1 MINRSNLINQV
12 LKSLLA
18 KEIFKV
24 RVDTLWKML
33 YLESKGV
40 LPLPNQEGATGRF
53 DNKGA
58 IFIPGGFIIK
68 DSDKRV
74 LKDVGKK
81 SMNTSEFKKQI
92 YQTLNYDNATLI
104 YPNSIE
110 RGVNLPN
117 EFFIDKSSKIL
128 GIEEVC
134 NSLKIEKPVKYF
146 SDNITM
152 SLTPEYMMTP
162 FGARTKVSSCIS
174 VCISNPRLYYLE
186 CMDSFGVR
194 TLEQERVWEMF
205 KNSMIPTK
213 SDTGDVLYN
222 SHIVVL
228 HDTRYFEEN
237 MVGVTRFLALRN
249 GFDYATLTFE
259 KVTKDLQGLLEE
271 SGDFVDESKVV
282 AKYNGFRVA
291 PILRF
296 YIKEKLKL
304 VYCINPK
311 EDLDL
316 DLSKVEEEAKEVYT
330 EKILR

>member
-58 IFIPGGFIIK
+58 IFIPGGFIIE
-68 DSDKRV
+68 DSDKRL
-74 LKDVGKK
+74 LKDVSKK
-81 SMNTSEFKKQI
+81 LMSTLEFKKQI

-104 YPNSIE
+104 YPNSVE

-117 EFFIDKSSKIL
+117 EFFIEKSSKIL
-128 GIEEVC
+128 GIEEVFTTT
-134 NSLKIEKPVKYF
+134 KMEKPVKHF

-152 SLTPEYMMTP
+152 SLTPEYMMSP

-194 TLEQERVWEMF
+194 TLEQEKVWERF
-205 KNSMIPTK
+205 KKSMLSVK

-222 SHIVVL
+222 SHVVVL

-259 KVTKDLQGLLEE
+259 KITKNLQSLLKE
-271 SGDFVDESKVV
+271 SGDFVDDSKVV
-282 AKYNGFRVA
+282 ARYNGFKVA
-291 PILRF
+291 PVLRF
-296 YIKEKLKL
+296 YIKEKLTL

-311 EDLDL
+311 EDLNL
-316 DLSKVEEEAKEVYT
+316 DLSQIEKEAKEVYT